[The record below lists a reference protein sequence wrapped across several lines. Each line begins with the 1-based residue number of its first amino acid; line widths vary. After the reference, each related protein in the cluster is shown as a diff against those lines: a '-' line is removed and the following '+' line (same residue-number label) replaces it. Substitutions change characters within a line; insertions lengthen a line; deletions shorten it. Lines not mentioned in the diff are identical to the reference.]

1 MENLDEMYDFLDR
14 RHIPKWNQDQINYL
28 NSHIT
33 PNKIEGIIENLPTKK
48 HPRPD
53 DFRAEFYQT
62 FKEDLIPILFK
73 LFYKIETEVTVP
85 NEATIILIPKT

>member
-1 MENLDEMYDFLDR
+1 MFPDTN
-14 RHIPKWNQDQINYL
+14 KQTNKQKQTNK
-28 NSHIT
+28 
-33 PNKIEGIIENLPTKK
+33 NKINKQTKTGP
-48 HPRPD
+48 PRPD
-53 DFRAEFYQT
+53 GFSAEFYQT